1 MEAAIVNS
9 FVDAIVTILE
19 TYAVG
24 DIKAYKPF
32 IKTSVNTLGEISGVI
47 KLSGE
52 FDGSVAV
59 IFSSDCI
66 LGVVSNMFGEEMT
79 EVNDEIKDAVGEMV
93 NMMAGQVNTKMT
105 ELEKSLKAELN
116 TVNMGENHAIEH
128 LPGQPVIT
136 LPYMSNA
143 GSFLLEV
150 CFND

>member
-1 MEAAIVNS
+1 MEAAVVNS

-19 TYAVG
+19 TYSVS

-32 IKTSVNTLGEISGVI
+32 VKKSTNTHGDISGVI
-47 KLSGE
+47 KLTGD

-59 IFSSDCI
+59 AFSSDCI

-105 ELEKSLKAELN
+105 ELEKSLIAVDDRKPI
-116 TVNMGENHAIEH
+116 V
-128 LPGQPVIT
+128 
-136 LPYMSNA
+136 
-143 GSFLLEV
+143 LERLANSV
-150 CFND
+150 